1 MQIVLDNLG
10 KKYAADWIFRDLSR
24 EIKRGQPLA
33 VTGPNGSGKS
43 TLIMLIS
50 GFTLPT
56 KGTIKYQLDDK
67 NIEATEIYKYV
78 DLVAPYT
85 ELIEELTLYEF
96 LKFHFSI
103 KKLIPDIDINDL
115 IESIQLWKHKDKY
128 IRHFSS
134 GMKQRLKLALG
145 LYSTSPILL
154 LDEPTTNLDVKNQ
167 EWYYTKINKLF
178 GNKTLI
184 IGSNKSEEYTFVSE
198 IINFEEYK

>member
-10 KKYAADWIFRDLSR
+10 KKYAADWIFRDVSR

-56 KGTIKYQLDDK
+56 KGTIKYQLDGK
-67 NIEATEIYKYV
+67 NIEASEIYKYV

-85 ELIEELTLYEF
+85 ELIEELTLHEF

-103 KKLIPDIDINDL
+103 KELIPDIDINDL

-167 EWYYTKINKLF
+167 DWYYTKVNKIF
-178 GNKTLI
+178 ANKTLI
-184 IGSNKSEEYTFVSE
+184 IGSNKSEEYTFASE
-198 IINFEEYK
+198 VINFEEYK